1 MADVSGAAFEDWLAI
16 VTLKARYCRLL
27 DTKDWDGWADVFT
40 EDYVLDTTGSGGYRI
55 EGRAA
60 AIEAV
65 RGSIG
70 DAVTAH
76 HVHNP
81 EIEIDGD
88 TASAIWAMQDR
99 NVWPDGRKLLGFGH
113 YTETYRRGDGE
124 WRIATSALTR
134 LGMELEGFPEA

>member
-1 MADVSGAAFEDWLAI
+1 MSGPGFTDWLAI

-27 DTKDWDGWADVFT
+27 DTKDWDGWAQVFT

-55 EGRAA
+55 EGREA
-60 AIEAV
+60 AIAAV

-70 DAVTAH
+70 DAVTTH

-81 EIEIDGD
+81 EIEVDGD
-88 TASAIWAMQDR
+88 SARAVWAMQDR

-113 YTETYRRGDGE
+113 YTETYRREDGE

-134 LGMELEGFPEA
+134 LGMELEGFD